1 MKSRKKIWFLILCSL
16 SFLLP
21 VGFANTSPAPSFEK
35 DFASKLTSSQADN
48 QGRVERV
55 FDISCVKRENTL
67 KDNVKCLFFPG
78 SSLSGKSGGI
88 LWDII
93 KYVGIFIVFIT
104 ISAAAINL
112 LMKAKKAESIKD
124 AVTRLLFI
132 LVGSAL
138 FFGAMW
144 LFGTVINL
152 NTLQT
157 TEGLKNN
164 LTSSNWIL
172 FFFLSFLKGAAFFI
186 AIIMIVVTGFKMMN
200 PQAGESW
207 DSKKLAKNLINIIFA
222 LVGMKVVD
230 FIYFI
235 ASQANFAAQMGD
247 FIIQAAKFLAYL
259 SGSVIVI
266 MIIYSWYLLV
276 VDGGKGENFKKAK
289 NTLIN
294 IALGV
299 VALFFFLFIIY
310 QIFSEFN

>member
-35 DFASKLTSSQADN
+35 DFASKLTSSQADS

-55 FDISCVKRENTL
+55 FDVSCVKKENTL
-67 KDNVKCLFFPG
+67 KDNVKCLFFPW

-93 KYVGIFIVFIT
+93 KYVGVILVFSYIVYAT
-104 ISAAAINL
+104 IDLLFNAKKGENFKKALNNL
-112 LMKAKKAESIKD
+112 LY
-124 AVTRLLFI
+124 I
-132 LVGSAL
+132 LIWAAF

-152 NTLQT
+152 NTIST
-157 TEGLKNN
+157 THWLKENLISNN
-164 LTSSNWIL
+164 GIL
-172 FFFLSFLKGAAFFI
+172 FFILSFLKGAAFFI

-200 PQAGESW
+200 PQAGESG
-207 DSKKLAKNLINIIFA
+207 DGKKLAKNLINIIFA
-222 LVGMKVVD
+222 LVGMKIVD

-235 ASQANFAAQMGD
+235 ASQANFAAQMGE